1 MKKIILPL
9 ILLSLA
15 ARMSAAQ
22 LGQFETAADIGEPKV
37 KGSSVY
43 DAKTQTY
50 TLKGGGANI
59 WFNHD
64 EFQFLYR
71 KIKGDFLLTAN
82 FEMIGNENGNS
93 HRKTGWMIRETTD
106 DDSVSINACVHGDG
120 LVVLQW
126 RLMRGAYMRDPE
138 EELFFPKQYFG
149 EAVIQLERVG
159 KQITMRVAHP
169 GEPVEDMGSITLP
182 ELKDEVLI
190 GPYVLAHDE
199 ESVQEARV
207 WNVRVSTPVPPD
219 WHPNRQI
226 KVTSHKYLML
236 GSRLETLNVATGKR
250 KVIYQSNDRMMSPTF
265 SKDGSE
271 INFEMGGANYAVSVT
286 GGVPKNSSAT
296 ELVEKRESD
305 GQYIFYTDNKTGTG
319 QVWRKRMD
327 GSDPQ
332 QLTYD
337 LDHAWFPHLSP
348 DGKWLV
354 YLAYP
359 HDANPQKPV
368 AYQRVSL
375 KLMPV
380 AGGAPRTIAYLFG
393 GEGSLENPCWS
404 PDGSQIVFVSNSEKR

>member
-1 MKKIILPL
+1 MKQIIFQL
-9 ILLSLA
+9 ILLSLGV
-15 ARMSAAQ
+15 RVSVAQ
-22 LGQFETAADIGEPKV
+22 IGQFQNAADIGNPKV
-37 KGSSVY
+37 KGSTVY
-43 DAKTQTY
+43 DSETQTY
-50 TLKGGGANI
+50 TMKGGGANI

-82 FEMIGNENGNS
+82 FEMMGNENGNS

-120 LVVLQW
+120 LAVLQW

-138 EELFFPKQYFG
+138 DELFFPKQYSG
-149 EAVIQLERVG
+149 EYIIQLERVG
-159 KQITMRVAHP
+159 KQITMRIAHP
-169 GEPVEDMGSITLP
+169 LEPLEDMGSITLP

-190 GPYVLAHDE
+190 GPYVLPHDE
-199 ESVQEARV
+199 TNMQEARV

-226 KVTSHKYLML
+226 KVISHKNLML
-236 GSRLETLNVATGKR
+236 GSRLETLDVATGKR
-250 KVIYQSNDRMMSPTF
+250 KVIYQSNDRMLSPMF
-265 SKDGSE
+265 SPDGRE
-271 INFEMGGANYAVSVT
+271 IRFEMGGAPYAVSVL
-286 GGVPKNSSAT
+286 GGVPKNSSAAST
-296 ELVEKRESD
+296 ADKPETS
-305 GQYIFYTDNKTGTG
+305 GQYMFYTDNQSGTR
-319 QVWRKRMD
+319 QVWRQRVD

-337 LDHAWFPHLSP
+337 LEHAWFPHLSP
-348 DGKWLV
+348 DEKWLV
-354 YLAYP
+354 YLACP
-359 HDANPQKPV
+359 HDANPQKPA

-380 AGGAPRTIAYLFG
+380 AGGAPRTIAHLFG

-404 PDGSQIVFVSNSEKR
+404 PDGSQIVFVSNSETR